1 MHLPLSFTHA
11 YPLALAA
18 AGTLALMVAWL
29 PLMLARLPLS
39 LPILCVGL
47 GAGLSLL
54 PGMPRLPN
62 PLGGS
67 ALAEHLAE
75 LCVLVSLMGAGLKLD
90 RPLSRRGWHV
100 TWRLLGIT
108 MPLSIAILA
117 VAGWMFAGLA
127 FSTAL
132 LLGAALAPTDPVLAG
147 DIQVGPPGD
156 DGHDEERDEVRF
168 SLTSEAGLNDALAFP
183 FVLLALGIASPDTT
197 WLSHWFAYDV
207 VLKLAIGTAVGWGIG
222 TLTGL
227 AAFRLPKGAQLA
239 RTQEGFVSLAIT
251 LLTYGIAELLSGY
264 GFIAV
269 FLAGV
274 AMRHTERGHSYH
286 SNLYEFSS
294 SIEHLLTMVVLLLL
308 GAALAHGLLAAL
320 TWPDAILGLAALLV
334 IRPLAGW
341 IGLLG
346 VRRRSDNAP
355 APWDER
361 GIIAAFGIRGI
372 GSIYYLA
379 YALNRHHWEAA
390 SRMQALIGFVV
401 LVSIVVHGASVTPA
415 MDWLEARRERRRA
428 GRIHPQD
435 NAGAEAA

>member
-1 MHLPLSFTHA
+1 
-11 YPLALAA
+11 
-18 AGTLALMVAWL
+18 MVAWL

-168 SLTSEAGLNDALAFP
+168 SADLRGRPERCAGLPLR
-183 FVLLALGIASPDTT
+183 
-197 WLSHWFAYDV
+197 
-207 VLKLAIGTAVGWGIG
+207 
-222 TLTGL
+222 
-227 AAFRLPKGAQLA
+227 AAGP
-239 RTQEGFVSLAIT
+239 
-251 LLTYGIAELLSGY
+251 
-264 GFIAV
+264 
-269 FLAGV
+269 
-274 AMRHTERGHSYH
+274 GHRQPGH
-286 SNLYEFSS
+286 
-294 SIEHLLTMVVLLLL
+294 H
-308 GAALAHGLLAAL
+308 LAH
-320 TWPDAILGLAALLV
+320 PLV
-334 IRPLAGW
+334 RL
-341 IGLLG
+341 
-346 VRRRSDNAP
+346 RR
-355 APWDER
+355 
-361 GIIAAFGIRGI
+361 
-372 GSIYYLA
+372 
-379 YALNRHHWEAA
+379 
-390 SRMQALIGFVV
+390 
-401 LVSIVVHGASVTPA
+401 
-415 MDWLEARRERRRA
+415 
-428 GRIHPQD
+428 
-435 NAGAEAA
+435 GAEARDRHRGRLGHRHADRPRRIPAAEGRTAGADPGGVRVAGDHPADLRDRRAALPATASSRCSWPASRCATPNAATATTATCTSSPRASSTC

>member
-1 MHLPLSFTHA
+1 MNLPHSFTQA
-11 YPLALAA
+11 YPLALAG
-18 AGTLALMVAWL
+18 AGSLALMVAWL
-29 PLMLARLPLS
+29 PLMLDRLPLS
-39 LPILCVGL
+39 LPILCVAL
-47 GAGLSLL
+47 GAGLSFL
-54 PGMPRLPN
+54 PGMPALPN

-67 ALAEHLAE
+67 GFAEHLAE

-108 MPLSIAILA
+108 MPLSIGMLA
-117 VAGWMFAGLA
+117 LAGWMFAGLGLA
-127 FSTAL
+127 TAL

-147 DIQVGPPGD
+147 DVQVGPPGD

-183 FVLLALGIASPDTT
+183 FVLLALGLANDRTH
-197 WLSHWFAYDV
+197 WLGHWIGVDV
-207 VLKLAIGTAVGWGIG
+207 LLKLAIGTAVGWGIG
-222 TLTGL
+222 TLTGW
-227 AAFRLPKGAQLA
+227 AAFRLPRRAQLA
-239 RTQEGFVSLAIT
+239 RTQEGFVSLAVT
-251 LLTYGIAELLSGY
+251 LLTYGVAEVLSGY

-294 SIEHLLTMVVLLLL
+294 SIEHLLTMAVLLLL
-308 GAALAHGLLAAL
+308 GAALAHGLLDGL
-320 TWPDAILGLAALLV
+320 TWADAALGLAALLV
-334 IRPLAGW
+334 IRPISGW

-346 VRRRSDNAP
+346 VRRRKDGTP

-361 GIIAAFGIRGI
+361 WIIAAFGIRGI

-379 YALNRHHWEAA
+379 YALNRHHWEQA

-401 LVSIVVHGASVTPA
+401 LVSIVLHGISVTPA
-415 MDWLEARRERRRA
+415 MAWLEGRRRR
-428 GRIHPQD
+428 GRLATRMP
-435 NAGAEAA
+435 AEAGSA